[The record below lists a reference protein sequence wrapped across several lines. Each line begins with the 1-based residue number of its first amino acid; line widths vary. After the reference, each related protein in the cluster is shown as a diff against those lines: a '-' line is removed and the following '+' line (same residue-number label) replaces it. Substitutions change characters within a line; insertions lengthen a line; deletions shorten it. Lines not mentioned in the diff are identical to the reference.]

1 MNKADLW
8 VALRAKDFVISTV
21 MGVAG
26 NRRSCI
32 LVTVEKLQSSST
44 RTSFESTREE
54 RASSECAEM
63 WLRSAVLTC
72 SGMCTDE
79 RLPTWEALYLKI
91 TCFWRRMTKSRA
103 LCMICQPV
111 ISKEMTSD

>member
-8 VALRAKDFVISTV
+8 VALRAKDSISTTV

-32 LVTVEKLQSSST
+32 LVVVEKLQSLSP

-54 RASSECAEM
+54 RASCECAEM
-63 WLRSAVLTC
+63 WLRSAGLTC
-72 SGMCTDE
+72 NGMCTDE
-79 RLPTWEALYLKI
+79 RWTGWKALYVKI
-91 TCFWRRMTKSRA
+91 TC
-103 LCMICQPV
+103 L
-111 ISKEMTSD
+111 